1 MNHIIHFMKKLYSS
15 AGKILYVNLFGMVL
29 ISLLEGIGIILL
41 IPMISMTGI
50 INLGEETTFIVP
62 VSRFLQDFP
71 KTTSLAFILGIYI
84 LIVLGQ
90 NLLQRNIA
98 LRDARTQQAFV
109 RELRIETYSMI
120 LKAKWSFLEKR
131 KTNLINILTTELA
144 RVSYGVNL
152 ILQLLAAILFT
163 FIQVGIAF
171 LLSPQITIFVLVFG
185 LLFLVASRVFIKSTN
200 TRR

>member
-171 LLSPQITIFVLVFG
+171 YYLL
-185 LLFLVASRVFIKSTN
+185 K
-200 TRR
+200 